1 MVVALSPDF
10 YWNQSVRRANKAA
23 NWCALGNRENH
34 VEFQYRSTLFRVLTV
49 LDPIMMLLLDFMTL
63 SAVQEAMGNN
73 I

>member
-1 MVVALSPDF
+1 MVVALSPDCD
-10 YWNQSVRRANKAA
+10 WNQSVLRVNERQTGV
-23 NWCALGNRENH
+23 LREIWKNH

-49 LDPIMMLLLDFMTL
+49 LDRIMMLPLDFMIF